1 MLSIILLVLTV
12 LSGIGPGIVSAK
24 VPVVTQESLSE
35 SRALS
40 ALNPSSL
47 ATQPLTPDNLGPVTV
62 AINKTSYP
70 YHFINEQGRPDGLA
84 VDLWRLWGDKQG
96 IDVEFLAFGWQ
107 ETLSKVSS
115 GEVTLH
121 AGMAQLSDREK
132 AFAYFSPNYLIANHL
147 YLHRDLSNITSIG
160 QVTPFA
166 IGVVKGSLHVDS
178 LQNKYPALVLKLY
191 DSRHQ
196 LYDAALKG
204 EVRIFAGIENLS
216 KNYVGHD
223 KLAALFPPYRRL
235 SYDHKRYGSVMSKNN
250 PVLFSFIQ
258 QGLSQITPQE
268 LMKIERKWLGM
279 NKQKGVL
286 SLAFSALLPPYM
298 AVSPSGKP
306 QGLFID
312 IWRLWSQYSGH
323 KVEFI
328 ADEMQG
334 AIDKVKQHQADVH
347 IAYPINDR
355 PLDGLLSAWPLYK
368 VQSRVYVSNRLP
380 GLKKLRDLAGKRVGI
395 FKTAPYHQE
404 VAQQYPGLKLVYY
417 TNHSEMINDGEAGL
431 LDAMVSEVE
440 NMRVKLVKANL
451 QSSFYLLDQPVFQS
465 KISSMVSND
474 NEKLVEIIRDGF
486 AHIPL
491 TELIALEKKWLS
503 QQRYPYFEQ
512 LKYQVKLNNTEQQW
526 LSQNPVVKV
535 GMVKKWPP
543 MEFVDKQGE
552 FSGIN
557 RDVLNLIGER
567 AGIQFDY
574 VAFDNWQ
581 LLYQALLDK
590 KVDMVASA
598 KSSEQR
604 KAQLLFSQSYWQ
616 MPWVILHPRHIGK
629 QSSIRYFI
637 GKELAIVKGYQLIG
651 RLKKDYPHI
660 TLRLVDTV
668 EEGLMAVQQG
678 LADGFIETIAA
689 TSELLKRES
698 MVTLMISVVEE
709 HDLEHSHLAIRKDW
723 PELESIVNKGI
734 ASISEDKTQDIYER
748 WFGIEIDT
756 GFDKNVVMRVA
767 AQAGFIIFIIILVIM
782 LWNRRLQ
789 VEISRSKALKV
800 QMNHMATHD
809 ELTGLANRVLL
820 KEQINSSIAFHQR
833 QQLEMAVLFI
843 DLDGFKSV
851 NDNYGH
857 DVGDELLVQLA
868 QRLLLCVRKSDTVAR
883 FGGDEF
889 VLVLTGLHHKSEAAF
904 IADKV
909 IHQAQMPFTLSAA
922 TVNIGCSIGIA
933 VYPDDG
939 VSEPE
944 LIKIADTLMY
954 KVKGKGKNHYSF
966 A

>member
-1 MLSIILLVLTV
+1 MYIILLVLTV
-12 LSGIGPGIVSAK
+12 LSGLGAGSVLAKAPVAMQVSGTENISPK
-24 VPVVTQESLSE
+24 
-35 SRALS
+35 
-40 ALNPSSL
+40 ALNSPSL
-47 ATQPLTPDNLGPVTV
+47 AASSLTPDKLGPVTV

-70 YHFINEQGRPDGLA
+70 YHFINEQGQPDGLT
-84 VDLWRLWGDKQG
+84 VDLWRLWGAKLD
-96 IDVEFLAFGWQ
+96 IDVEFLAFSWQ
-107 ETLSKVSS
+107 ETLAKVSS

-121 AGMAQLSDREK
+121 AGMAQLRDREK
-132 AFAYFSPNYLIANHL
+132 TFAYFSPNYLIANHL
-147 YLHRDLSNITSIG
+147 YLHRDLTDVSTIEQI
-160 QVTPFA
+160 TPFA
-166 IGVVKGSLHVDS
+166 VGVVKGSLHVES
-178 LQNKYPALVLKLY
+178 LQNQYPRLVLKPY
-191 DSRHQ
+191 ASRHQ

-216 KNYVGHD
+216 KNYPNHD
-223 KLAALFPPYRRL
+223 KLAAMFPPYKRL
-235 SYDHKRYGSVMSKNN
+235 SYDHKRYGSVMAKNN

-334 AIDKVKQHQADVH
+334 AINKVKQHQADVH
-347 IAYPINDR
+347 IAYPVNGLA
-355 PLDGLLSAWPLYK
+355 PDGLLSAWPLYK

-380 GLKKLRDLAGKRVGI
+380 GLKNLQDLTGKRVGL
-395 FKTAPYHQE
+395 FKTAPYHQD
-404 VAQQYPGLKLVYY
+404 VAKLYPGLNLIYY
-417 TNHSEMINDGEAGL
+417 TSHSDMINDGEAGL
-431 LDAMVSEVE
+431 LDAMISEVE
-440 NMRVKLVKANL
+440 NMRVKLVQANL
-451 QSSFYLLDQPVFQS
+451 QSSFYLLDEPVFHSQ
-465 KISSMVSND
+465 ISSLVSSD

-486 AHIPL
+486 THIPL
-491 TELIALEKKWLS
+491 TELITLEKKWLS
-503 QQRYPYFEQ
+503 PQRYPYFEQ
-512 LKYQVKLNNTEQQW
+512 LKYQVKLNDTEQAW
-526 LSQNPVVKV
+526 LKQYPTVKV

-543 MEFVDKQGE
+543 MEFIDKQGE

-557 RDVLNLIGER
+557 RDVLNLISER
-567 AGIQFDY
+567 AGVQFDY

-581 LLYQALLDK
+581 LLYQALLDNQ
-590 KVDMVASA
+590 VDMVASA

-660 TLRLVDTV
+660 KLRLVDTV

-709 HDLEHSHLAIRKDW
+709 HNLEHSHLAIRKDW
-723 PELESIVNKGI
+723 PELQEIVNKGI
-734 ASISEDKTQDIYER
+734 ASISEDKVQDIYER

-820 KEQINSSIAFHQR
+820 KEQINSAIAFHQR

-843 DLDGFKSV
+843 DLDGFKGV
-851 NDNYGH
+851 NDSYGH

-933 VYPDDG
+933 VYPEDG
-939 VSEPE
+939 ATEPE
-944 LIKIADTLMY
+944 LIKVADTLMY

-966 A
+966 T

>member
-1 MLSIILLVLTV
+1 MYIIFWLLAV
-12 LSGIGPGIVSAK
+12 LSGVGAGGVLAKEPVQTQAVVSQA
-24 VPVVTQESLSE
+24 VNVSP
-35 SRALS
+35 S
-40 ALNPSSL
+40 AS
-47 ATQPLTPDNLGPVTV
+47 QPLTIEQLGPVTV

-70 YHFINEQGRPDGLA
+70 YHFINRQGLPDGLT
-84 VDLWRLWGDKQG
+84 VDLWRLWAEKLGTE
-96 IDVEFLAFGWQ
+96 VEFSAFNWD
-107 ETLSKVSS
+107 ETLEKVSS
-115 GEVTLH
+115 GDITIH
-121 AGMAQLSDREK
+121 AGMAQLSEREK
-132 AFAYFSPNYLIANHL
+132 AFTYFSPNYLIANHL
-147 YLHRDLSNITSIG
+147 YLHRDLTEVSTIE
-160 QVTPFA
+160 QLTPFA
-166 IGVVKGSLHVDS
+166 VGVVKGSLHIDS
-178 LQNKYPALVLKLY
+178 LQNKYPQLVLKHY
-191 DSRHQ
+191 GSRHQ

-204 EVRIFAGIENLS
+204 EVRVFAGIENLS
-216 KNYVGHD
+216 KNYPGYAR
-223 KLAALFPPYRRL
+223 LTAMFPPYKRL
-235 SYDHKRYGSVMSKNN
+235 SYDHKRYGSVMAKNN
-250 PVLFSFIQ
+250 PLLFSFIQ
-258 QGLSQITPQE
+258 QGLNQIMPQE
-268 LMKIERKWLGM
+268 LAQIERKWLGM
-279 NKQKGVL
+279 NKQKGVV

-312 IWRLWSQYSGH
+312 VWRLWSQYSGH

-334 AIDKVKQHQADVH
+334 AIAKVKQHQADVH
-347 IAYPINDR
+347 IAYPVNSQA
-355 PLDGLLSAWPLYK
+355 PEGLLSAWPLYRVK
-368 VQSRVYVSNRLP
+368 SQVYVSNSLP
-380 GLKKLRDLAGKRVGI
+380 GLKKLQDLAGKRVGI
-395 FKTAPYHQE
+395 FKTAPYHSQVVE
-404 VAQQYPGLKLVYY
+404 NYPDLKWQYY
-417 TNHSEMINDGEAGL
+417 TSHSEMINDGEAGL
-431 LDAMVSEVE
+431 LDAMISEVE
-440 NMRVKLVKANL
+440 NMRVKLVQANL
-451 QSSFYLLDQPVFQS
+451 QSSFYLLDKPVFESQIAS
-465 KISSMVSND
+465 LVSSD

-486 AHIPL
+486 THIPL
-491 TELIALEKKWLS
+491 NELIALEKKWLS
-503 QQRYPYFEQ
+503 QQKYPYFEQ
-512 LKYQVKLNNTEQQW
+512 LKYQVKLSQQEQEW
-526 LSQNPVVKV
+526 LAQHPVVKV

-543 MEFVDKQGE
+543 MEFVDKQGQ
-552 FSGIN
+552 FTGIN
-557 RDVLNLIGER
+557 RAVLDLISER
-567 AGIQFDY
+567 AGVNFDY

-581 LLYQALLDK
+581 LLYQALLDN

-598 KSSEQR
+598 KPSEQR

-629 QSSIRYFI
+629 QSSIRYFV
-637 GKELAIVKGYQLIG
+637 GKELAIVKGYQLIA

-660 TLRLVDTV
+660 RLRLVDTV
-668 EEGLMAVQQG
+668 EEGLAAVQQG
-678 LADGFIETIAA
+678 LVDGFIETIAA

-709 HDLEHSHLAIRKDW
+709 HNMENSHLAIRKDW
-723 PELESIVNKGI
+723 PQLQEIVNKGI
-734 ASISEDKTQDIYER
+734 ASISEDKIQDIYDL

-789 VEISRSKALKV
+789 VEISRSKALKI

-820 KEQINSSIAFHQR
+820 KEQINSAIAFHQR

-939 VSEPE
+939 GTEPE
-944 LIKIADTLMY
+944 LIKTADTLMY
-954 KVKGKGKNHYSF
+954 QVKGKGKNHYSF